1 MSIEFIK
8 VFFKTVIGV
17 GVKGGGGGGV
27 PATRSLQ

>member
-17 GVKGGGGGGV
+17 GVKGGGGGGSGY
-27 PATRSLQ
+27 T